1 MKKTLIIFIS
11 LISHSLFSQN
21 TTELQQKIE
30 QLISLNNGTVGVSF
44 IDLESGDSL
53 SIHGGDHFPMMSVFK
68 FHLALTVLDKVD
80 KGELSLKQQLLIKK
94 SDLRE
99 HTWSPFRD
107 SFPDGEVTITLKEA
121 IQWTVS
127 VSDNNMCDVLIRLIG
142 GVKTMDDFINDSQFV
157 VKNDE
162 AGMHENWEAQFLN
175 TTTPDCAVELL
186 KQFYERK
193 LVSKKS
199 TKLLYQTMVETSVGP
214 NRIKGKLPPTTIV
227 AHRPGTSF
235 TNDAGLSGAIN
246 DIGII
251 ELPGGKRVILAVFIQ
266 NTTNG
271 FKQGEALIADIARA
285 VWDFYVIKEE
295 R

>member
-1 MKKTLIIFIS
+1 MKKTLIVLLS

-21 TTELQQKIE
+21 KTELQQKIE
-30 QLISLNNGTVGVSF
+30 QLISLNNGKVGVSL

-53 SIHGGDHFPMMSVFK
+53 SIHGEDHFPMMSVFK

-80 KGELSLKQQLLIKK
+80 KGELSLKQQILIKK
-94 SDLRE
+94 SDLLE

-107 SFPDGEVTITLKEA
+107 SFPDGNVSISLKEA

-142 GVKTMDDFINDSQFV
+142 GVKTMDDYINNSQFV

-175 TTTPDCAVELL
+175 TTTPNYSTHLL
-186 KQFYERK
+186 KQFYEK
-193 LVSKKS
+193 ELLTKKS
-199 TKLLYQTMVETSVGP
+199 TKFLYTTMKETTVGQ
-214 NRIKGKLPPTTIV
+214 NRIKGKLPPNTIV

-235 TNDAGLSGAIN
+235 TSDTGLSGAIN

-285 VWDFYVIKEE
+285 VWDFYVIKDEQ
-295 R
+295 